1 MASFRHI
8 MPMKALLDY
17 IPIIVFFY
25 LYKTTDKD
33 NPTHPLLTAIG
44 LTGGESNNHI
54 IVATA
59 GLTLAT
65 LVVYGFLFVSQ
76 KFHLQKQQIFVLL
89 MTVVF
94 GGLTLVL
101 RDDFYIRLK
110 AVLINLGFALALFL
124 SPFFLS
130 NKESAIQKLFA
141 PIFELSSSAWQ
152 KLNLAWAGFFVFMA
166 SLHAFFAFAFM
177 GGEYW
182 GEFTAFGDIIVMISF
197 MVGMFVI
204 LRKHLKIDETVVKK

>member
-1 MASFRHI
+1 
-8 MPMKALLDY
+8 MKALLDY

-33 NPTHPLLTAIG
+33 NPAHPLLTAIG

-65 LVVYGFLFVSQ
+65 LIVYGFLFVSQ
-76 KFHLQKQQIFVLL
+76 KFRLQKQQIFVLL

-110 AVLINLGFALALFL
+110 AILINLGFALALFL

-130 NKESAIQKLFA
+130 NKESAIQKLFT
-141 PIFELSSSAWQ
+141 PIFELSSSAWK

-166 SLHAFFAFAFM
+166 SLHAFFAFVFM
-177 GGEYW
+177 GGKYW

-197 MVGMFVI
+197 MAGMFVM
-204 LRKHLKIDETVVKK
+204 LRKYIKTDESLVKK

>member
-1 MASFRHI
+1 
-8 MPMKALLDY
+8 MKALLDY

-25 LYKTTDKD
+25 LYKTTDKN
-33 NPTHPLLTAIG
+33 NPAHPLLTAIG
-44 LTGGESNNHI
+44 LTGAESNNHI

-76 KFHLQKQQIFVLL
+76 KFRLQKQQIFVLL

-94 GGLTLVL
+94 GGLTLAL

-110 AVLINLGFALALFL
+110 AI
-124 SPFFLS
+124 
-130 NKESAIQKLFA
+130 IQKLFA
-141 PIFELSSSAWQ
+141 PIFEMSSSAWK

-166 SLHAFFAFAFM
+166 SLHAFFAFVFM
-177 GGEYW
+177 GGKYW

-197 MVGMFVI
+197 MVGMFVM
-204 LRKHLKIDETVVKK
+204 LRKYIKTDESLVKK

>member
-1 MASFRHI
+1 
-8 MPMKALLDY
+8 MKALLDY

-33 NPTHPLLTAIG
+33 NPAHPLLTAIG

-65 LVVYGFLFVSQ
+65 LVIYGFLFVSQ
-76 KFHLQKQQIFVLL
+76 KFRLQKQQIFVLL

-94 GGLTLVL
+94 GGLTLAL

-130 NKESAIQKLFA
+130 NKESAIQKLLS
-141 PIFELSSSAWQ
+141 PVFELSSSAWQ
-152 KLNLAWAGFFVFMA
+152 KLNLVWAGFFVLMA
-166 SLHAFFAFAFM
+166 SLHAFFAFVFM

-197 MVGMFVI
+197 MVGMFIV
-204 LRKHLKIDETVVKK
+204 LRKHIKIDETAVKK

>member
-1 MASFRHI
+1 
-8 MPMKALLDY
+8 MKALLDY
-17 IPIIVFFY
+17 IPLIVFFY
-25 LYKTTDKD
+25 LYKTTDKA
-33 NPTHPLLTAIG
+33 NPNHPLLAFFG
-44 LTGGESNNHI
+44 LTGSSTNNHI

-76 KFHLQKQQIFVLL
+76 KFRLEKQQIFVLA

-94 GGLTLVL
+94 GGLTLAL

-110 AVLINLGFALALFL
+110 AVLINLGFAVALFL
-124 SPFFLS
+124 SPLFLS

-141 PIFELSSSAWQ
+141 PIFELSPSGWK
-152 KLNLAWAGFFVFMA
+152 KLNWAWSGFFVFMA
-166 SLHAFFAFAFM
+166 SLHAFFAFVFM

-182 GEFTAFGDIIVMISF
+182 GEFTAFGDMIVMITF
-197 MVGMFVI
+197 MIGMFIV
-204 LRKHLKIDETVVKK
+204 LKKHLKFDESAIKK

>member
-1 MASFRHI
+1 
-8 MPMKALLDY
+8 MKALLDY

-25 LYKTTDKD
+25 LYKTADKN

-44 LTGGESNNHI
+44 LTGAESNNHI

-59 GLTLAT
+59 GLTFAT

-76 KFHLQKQQIFVLL
+76 KFRLQKQQIFVLL

-94 GGLTLVL
+94 GGLTLAL

-110 AVLINLGFALALFL
+110 AILINLGFALALFL
-124 SPFFLS
+124 SPLFLS
-130 NKESAIQKLFA
+130 DKESIIQKLFA
-141 PIFELSSSAWQ
+141 PIFEMSSSAWK

-166 SLHAFFAFAFM
+166 SLHAFFAFVFM
-177 GGEYW
+177 RGKYW

-197 MVGMFVI
+197 MVGMFVM
-204 LRKHLKIDETVVKK
+204 LRKYIKTDESLVKK